1 MFHPERD
8 LRLVILDVIKE
19 DGKSISAI
27 SRELEKRGF
36 ELHRLIL
43 TGYLRAMTDLGVV
56 REKEVP
62 PSKVYAPVKGK
73 EGDIYKTI
81 GEVVR
86 EIETDEDH
94 ADKLILYTLCRLF
107 HRPVF
112 QEELDRAGVK
122 AGQAGRVATKE
133 ERQEA
138 KQPLAKSGFKI
149 PDSSKAYVLDDPE
162 LEPKYCDLLV
172 RILVTEHDLAY
183 LVRETKQT
191 KLTF

>member
-8 LRLVILDVIKE
+8 LRLVILDIIKD

-62 PSKVYAPVKGK
+62 PSKVYAPVKGR

-81 GEVVR
+81 GEGARGVAA
-86 EIETDEDH
+86 DEDM
-94 ADKLILYTLCRLF
+94 AERLILFSLCRLF
-107 HRPVF
+107 HRPIF
-112 QEELDRAGVK
+112 QEELGRAGVDAGPIGK
-122 AGQAGRVATKE
+122 AATKE

-138 KQPLAKSGFKI
+138 KLLLTRSGFKI
-149 PDSSKAYVLDDPE
+149 PDSSKAYVLDDPDLESKYSE
-162 LEPKYCDLLV
+162 LLA
-172 RILVTEHDLAY
+172 RILATEHDLAY
-183 LVRETKQT
+183 LIRETKQT
-191 KLTF
+191 KLSF